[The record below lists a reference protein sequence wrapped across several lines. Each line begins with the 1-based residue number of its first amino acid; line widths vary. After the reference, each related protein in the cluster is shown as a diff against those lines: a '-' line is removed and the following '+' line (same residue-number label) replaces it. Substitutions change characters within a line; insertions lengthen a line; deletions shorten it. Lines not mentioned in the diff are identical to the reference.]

1 MRLHMVILNDI
12 PEIFSTKWQ
21 MCRKRVYSVKA
32 MRNASITS
40 VYNFLER
47 STVAVKPND
56 IIIEG
61 MLGERYVISAERFLA
76 RYVHTDGSDLSDI
89 VNLESFDWIE
99 VNTKAVETVNYCLF
113 IPKANQCGVYG
124 MPTKDENKIV
134 YRDKN
139 GNGYQTL
146 FQVNSPQSMSD
157 HGNGDYL
164 LCDSVNKE
172 FPDMWVVDGA
182 VFEKTYKLIK

>member
-1 MRLHMVILNDI
+1 MVILNDI
-12 PEIFSTKWQ
+12 PEIFSSKWQ
-21 MCRKRVYSVKA
+21 MCRKKIYSVKA
-32 MRNASITS
+32 MRNASVTS

-47 STVAVKPND
+47 STVAVKPDD

-61 MLGERYVISAERFLA
+61 ILGERYVISVERFVA
-76 RYVHTDGSDLSDI
+76 RYELMDGSNLSDVI
-89 VNLESFDWIE
+89 GLDSFDWIE
-99 VNTKAVETVNYCLF
+99 VRTKPIEAVNYCLF
-113 IPKANQCGVYG
+113 IPKKYQCGVYG
-124 MPTKDENKIV
+124 MPTKDESIIV

-139 GNGYQTL
+139 GNGYQAL
-146 FQVNSPQSMSD
+146 FQVNSPQSVSD

-182 VFEKTYKLIK
+182 VFEKTYKIIE